1 MDALTL
7 TDEPRGAAGAAEG
20 RRPRITASRRGRQ
33 GSRLD
38 VLLRAQ
44 SRAHRGDLALAA
56 AAAVVAGAAGVC
68 LLALSGWFVTAAGLA
83 GLTGAVL
90 GFNYLLP
97 STAIRLAALSRTAG
111 RYGERLASH
120 AAALRALGRVRAAL
134 FIGVASAPAAEAL
147 QLSTGEGCAR
157 LIDDV
162 DALQTQ
168 FVRRPAR
175 WGVAAALAASLA
187 LAGLAGW
194 RCALLLAALA
204 VAQILCGRLAAR
216 SLARRWGAEIQS
228 ASGRLKDACAALL
241 AAAPEIAAYGL
252 QDWAAEKA
260 AADSRALGE
269 ARMAMRRAEGW
280 QACVSM
286 ALSGAGAALM
296 LLCAHGAPLSIA
308 FLAALA
314 ALGSLEA
321 CAAAAREAQDEPAC
335 RAAHERLE
343 PWIGSSLP
351 EPRAAKPERIWL
363 KGKGTGIVLD
373 PGDRLAITGRSG
385 CGKTSLLERLLGLRE
400 RPRGEAE
407 IGGVDLARLAQGEGR
422 GQFAYAPQ
430 SPTLLAGTVRE
441 NLLLGDP
448 CAADAQMW
456 AALADAALEARIA
469 AHPARLDA
477 DIGEAGAWLSGGE
490 RKRLSLARAYLR
502 HSPWLVLDE
511 PTEGLDRATEA
522 VVVARLDQRLRAGGQ
537 GLLLVSHRPAPRAL
551 CARSLA
557 LD

>member
-7 TDEPRGAAGAAEG
+7 ARDAADAVEG
-20 RRPRITASRRGRQ
+20 RRPRIAPPRRDRQ
-33 GSRLD
+33 RSRLD
-38 VLLRAQ
+38 ALLRAQ
-44 SRAHRGDLALAA
+44 GRAHRGDLALAA
-56 AAAVVAGAAGVC
+56 AAAVVAGAGGVC

-97 STAIRLAALSRTAG
+97 STAIRLAAISRTVG
-111 RYGERLASH
+111 RYGERLAGH
-120 AAALRALGRVRAAL
+120 AAALRALGRVRATL
-134 FIGVASAPAAEAL
+134 FVGVASAPAAEAL

-175 WGVAAALAASLA
+175 WGIAAALAASLA

-194 RCALLLAALA
+194 RCAFLLAVLA
-204 VAQILCGRLAAR
+204 AAQILCGRLAAR
-216 SLARRWGAEIQS
+216 SLARRWGGEIQS

-260 AADSRALGE
+260 AAEGRALSE
-269 ARMAMRRAEGW
+269 ARMAVRRAEGW
-280 QACVSM
+280 QACAST

-296 LLCAHGAPLSIA
+296 LLCAHGAPLPFA

-314 ALGSLEA
+314 ALGALEA
-321 CAAAAREAQDEPAC
+321 CAAAAREAQDEPAY
-335 RAAHERLE
+335 RAARERLE

-351 EPRAAKPERIWL
+351 APETARAQRIWF
-363 KGKGTGIVLD
+363 KGNGAGILLD
-373 PGDRLAITGRSG
+373 PGDRLVITGRSG
-385 CGKTSLLERLLGLRE
+385 CGKTSLLERLLGLRHS
-400 RPRGEAE
+400 PRGEAE
-407 IGGVDLARLAQGEGR
+407 IGGVDLARLGQGEGR
-422 GQFAYAPQ
+422 AQLAYAPQ

-448 CAADAQMW
+448 GATDAQMW
-456 AALADAALEARIA
+456 ATLADAALEARIA
-469 AHPARLDA
+469 AHPAGLDA
-477 DIGEAGAWLSGGE
+477 DVGEAGAWLSGGE

-511 PTEGLDRATEA
+511 PTEGLDHATEA
-522 VVVARLDQRLRAGGQ
+522 MVVARLDRRLRAGGQ
-537 GLLLVSHRPAPRAL
+537 GLLLVSHRPAPRTL
-551 CARSLA
+551 CARELSL
-557 LD
+557 D